1 MTPINT
7 VIEPAK
13 SLALVELD
21 VIKDELGIALD
32 DTTQDARL
40 SRYILQASAQIHA
53 YCQRIFPIQ
62 TYRDVFP
69 ATNWRGDGRGNLVL
83 WQTPV
88 IEMIGYSDGGIAT
101 DLAEHQVD
109 PKSGVISRC
118 IPWMTARAWSCSE
131 IIVDYKAGYREIPP
145 EVEAAAVLL
154 TRLRQGLRGWD
165 TTLPLRDPMLRARE
179 ADTYGRQEYF
189 GNTMPNTVGG
199 MPADVAQML
208 ELHVR
213 PVFA

>member
-7 VIEPAK
+7 VIDPAK

-32 DTTQDARL
+32 NTTQDARL
-40 SRYILQASAQIHA
+40 GRYILQVSAQIHA
-53 YCQRIFPIQ
+53 YCQRIFPVQ

-69 ATNWRGDGRGNLVL
+69 ATNWRGDRNGNLVL

-101 DLAEHQVD
+101 DLAEYQVD

-118 IPWMTARAWSCSE
+118 IAGVQFCAWDCSE
-131 IIVDYKAGYREIPP
+131 IIVDYRAGYQTIPP

-154 TRLRQGLRGWD
+154 IRLRQGIRGWNSEA
-165 TTLPLRDPMLRARE
+165 PRDPALRARE
-179 ADTYGRQEYF
+179 ADTYGRMEFF
-189 GNTMPNTVGG
+189 GNTMPNTAGG